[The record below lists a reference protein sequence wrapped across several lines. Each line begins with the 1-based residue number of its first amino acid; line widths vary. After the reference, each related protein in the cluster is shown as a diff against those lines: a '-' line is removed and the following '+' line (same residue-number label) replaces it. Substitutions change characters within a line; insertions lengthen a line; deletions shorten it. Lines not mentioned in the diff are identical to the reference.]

1 MASMKDREKA
11 FEKKFA
17 QDAEMNFKA
26 EARRNRLLA
35 AWVAEKLGMND
46 EDTKAYGGQLIAAD
60 LKAAGDDDVIDRI
73 MADAEE
79 RKVTLDRNEL
89 KTKSAEFLT
98 QTRADLMGDD
108 DD

>member
-1 MASMKDREKA
+1 MATMKDREKA

-35 AWVAEKLGMND
+35 AWVGEKLGMSD
-46 EDTKAYGGQLIAAD
+46 EDTKAYSGQLIAAD
-60 LKAAGDDDVIDRI
+60 MKAAGDDDVVDRI

-89 KTKSAEFLT
+89 KAKSAEFLT
-98 QTRADLMGDD
+98 QTRAELMEGDD
-108 DD
+108 